1 MTEETWAILASGPS
15 MSQEVADSVKGL
27 KVIAVSNTYELA
39 PWADI
44 LVSSDR
50 TWWTN
55 HPKAKDFAGEKFCGL
70 CIETPKEVK
79 KFPGAMSGSNSGL
92 LALQVAVSK
101 GAKRILLFGVDLGGS
116 HYFGDHPPPL
126 KNPTPQ
132 RFDVFK
138 KQFNGYRPSGVEIYN
153 CSPNSALKAYPFKD
167 PEEFLPKPPPVEKDL
182 TGPQGEQGTPGPV
195 GPVGP
200 QGPRGKEGPEG
211 PQGPIGPMPD
221 HQWDGTR
228 LRFEEPDGGWGKYV
242 DLRGPQGIH
251 GASGGGGKGG
261 GMTELQALQLQTL
274 IDIFGGW
281 IATPPTVAIDE
292 ITIDE
297 LNVTVEGSA
306 TGFYPTYPP
315 APAGFVG
322 MAWEWD
328 WGDGT
333 FSTTQDASH
342 TYSEAGTYTISF
354 RAHNHIGWSA
364 PVEEEVEV
372 SGEPP
377 VDFTPADLFTG
388 SQVGGWYDA
397 TDISTLFQDSSRTVP
412 VTTAG
417 QTVAGV
423 ADKSGNGL
431 HLVGDAGTV
440 TYGVDGNGKGYLNF
454 NGSSTLR
461 VAVSLAGS
469 QLATAHVFNNLAKPS
484 SAAQYW
490 ACLGSTDALAIACLY
505 HTTDSGLFGGQYNDG
520 SAGSLDLSI
529 SDAGIDWAIPH
540 VLSSRCVAGKMV
552 LDGVEDIGSGGSVN
566 LPSFNRFNWGSVR
579 LDGGGGNYGFV
590 TGHGYGVVWRT
601 TEWTDGEDA
610 LLQTW
615 MAEQVAP

>member
-1 MTEETWAILASGPS
+1 MMDDTWAILASGPS

-55 HPKAKDFAGEKFCGL
+55 HPKAKDFTGEKFCGL

-182 TGPQGEQGTPGPV
+182 TGPQGEQGTPGPI

-297 LNVTVEGSA
+297 LEVTVEGEAS
-306 TGFYPTYPP
+306 GFYSSIPGGLPVDAQYQ
-315 APAGFVG
+315 
-322 MAWEWD
+322 WD
-328 WGDGT
+328 WGDGSPL
-333 FSTTQDASH
+333 STTLNASH
-342 TYSEAGTYTISF
+342 TYAEAGTYTISF
-354 RAHNHIGWSA
+354 RAKNHIGWSE
-364 PVEEEVEV
+364 PVEDEVTV
-372 SGEPP
+372 SGGGGVATLT
-377 VDFTPADLFTG
+377 VDFTYSTAAYDISAQGFYDWALWNSGGGGPSTNFAPSQRMSGGGSLISNMTCTVGALEGFGGSIRVASWTDGTPNASGSNTNGVYNNLNAGSSSTAGADAQWTVPADETLRELHLFIDNYNSNVTLTATLSDASAGPTVNTEMIGVADDPVSGIFVITFAAG
-388 SQVGGWYDA
+388 S
-397 TDISTLFQDSSRTVP
+397 
-412 VTTAG
+412 AG
-417 QTVAGV
+417 QTLTVRAVATTALGPFSDV
-423 ADKSGNGL
+423 EPQGIGL
-431 HLVGDAGTV
+431 
-440 TYGVDGNGKGYLNF
+440 K
-454 NGSSTLR
+454 
-461 VAVSLAGS
+461 LA
-469 QLATAHVFNNLAKPS
+469 
-484 SAAQYW
+484 
-490 ACLGSTDALAIACLY
+490 
-505 HTTDSGLFGGQYNDG
+505 
-520 SAGSLDLSI
+520 
-529 SDAGIDWAIPH
+529 
-540 VLSSRCVAGKMV
+540 
-552 LDGVEDIGSGGSVN
+552 
-566 LPSFNRFNWGSVR
+566 
-579 LDGGGGNYGFV
+579 
-590 TGHGYGVVWRT
+590 
-601 TEWTDGEDA
+601 
-610 LLQTW
+610 
-615 MAEQVAP
+615 

>member
-1 MTEETWAILASGPS
+1 MNTFAILASGPS
-15 MSQEVADSVKGL
+15 MSQEIADSVRGL
-27 KVIAVSNTYELA
+27 NVIAVSNTYELA
-39 PWADI
+39 PWADV

-50 TWWTN
+50 TWWVN
-55 HPKAKDFAGEKFCGL
+55 NPKALDFEGERYCGL
-70 CIETPKEVK
+70 CIETPRGVK
-79 KFPGAMSGSNSGL
+79 KFAGAMSGSNSGL

-182 TGPQGEQGTPGPV
+182 TGPQGEQGTPGPM

-200 QGPRGKEGPEG
+200 RGPRGIEG
-211 PQGPIGPMPD
+211 PQGPEGPMGPMPD

-297 LNVTVEGSA
+297 LNVSVEGSA

-328 WGDGT
+328 WGDGSPV
-333 FSTTQDASH
+333 STTQDASH
-342 TYSEAGTYTISF
+342 TYAEDGTYTISF
-354 RAHNHIGWSA
+354 RAKNHIGWSSYVTEEVNVA
-364 PVEEEVEV
+364 SGGATDPLWANVRLLGAVVSGSIVDRKGRHTITSIVGTVNVSGDDMVFTGDDAQRVADNQSDFAFGTSTFTVEWWGETSNTSGYQSLIDFFDNITSNNWISYLPPPGDGAIGWFSDVGGGQAMQSGSDYPSQLGTLAHVVVQKVEV
-372 SGEPP
+372 SPGVFRTSAYVNNEFQGDF
-377 VDFTPADLFTG
+377 VDDTNYGASSLPMNIGRQQYDNSAYFTG
-388 SQVGGWYDA
+388 
-397 TDISTLFQDSSRTVP
+397 TM
-412 VTTAG
+412 
-417 QTVAGV
+417 
-423 ADKSGNGL
+423 
-431 HLVGDAGTV
+431 
-440 TYGVDGNGKGYLNF
+440 KGYRIT
-454 NGSSTLR
+454 SPSRYASTIGGNIAGDTWP
-461 VAVSLAGS
+461 VLAG
-469 QLATAHVFNNLAKPS
+469 PP
-484 SAAQYW
+484 
-490 ACLGSTDALAIACLY
+490 D
-505 HTTDSGLFGGQYNDG
+505 
-520 SAGSLDLSI
+520 
-529 SDAGIDWAIPH
+529 
-540 VLSSRCVAGKMV
+540 
-552 LDGVEDIGSGGSVN
+552 
-566 LPSFNRFNWGSVR
+566 
-579 LDGGGGNYGFV
+579 
-590 TGHGYGVVWRT
+590 
-601 TEWTDGEDA
+601 
-610 LLQTW
+610 
-615 MAEQVAP
+615 